1 MSVDFYTKNAYQGY
15 PQLQRDVNG
24 VKGQVAQVDS
34 VDEKVEKAFFG
45 SIPPV
50 RRVMSL
56 PDKIEKG
63 DTAAAL
69 GAGVI
74 AVTLLPEDIR
84 DMKSALKQG
93 KAFFNKQ
100 IYDAPYECSK
110 YQHDFSFF
118 KGTLLQ
124 EYMNKVQT
132 QEAKERVANWYSA
145 DKSLYDSKFGEK
157 VKGFLGIADGALQ
170 PAKNMKDV
178 FGDEMFVSEIKAK
191 SVFGELTGR
200 AMKRTTKIGAV
211 LLAALELPKI
221 FKAMNQGENIS
232 EQAGNTVKQTAK
244 SAVNV
249 TSLLTA
255 IGYCGAIG
263 AKKYKAI
270 GSLVG
275 MGIGAVIGASAS
287 DKIQDMIG

>member
-1 MSVDFYTKNAYQGY
+1 MSVNFFTNSAYQSY
-15 PQLQRDVNG
+15 PQLQRDVNS
-24 VKGQVAQVDS
+24 VKEQVAQVDS
-34 VDEKVEKAFFG
+34 VDEKLEKSFFG

-56 PDKIEKG
+56 PDKLENG
-63 DTAAAL
+63 DAVAGL
-69 GAGVI
+69 GLASV
-74 AVTLLPEDIR
+74 AVVNLPEDIR
-84 DMKSALKQG
+84 DMKSAVQQG

-100 IYDAPYECSK
+100 VYDAPYDCAK

-124 EYMNKVQT
+124 KYMNKVQT
-132 QEAKERVANWYSA
+132 QKAKERVANWYSA
-145 DKSLYDSKFGEK
+145 DKSLYDTKFGEK
-157 VKGFLGIADGALQ
+157 VKGFLGITNGKQELSSI
-170 PAKNMKDV
+170 KDI
-178 FGDEMFVSEIKAK
+178 FDNEMVVSEILAK
-191 SVFGELTGR
+191 NGFGELTGR
-200 AMKRTTKIGAV
+200 AMKRTTKIGAI
-211 LLAALELPKI
+211 LLGALELPKI

-244 SAVNV
+244 SAINV
-249 TSLLTA
+249 TSVLA
-255 IGYCGAIG
+255 GIGYCGAIG

-275 MGIGAVIGASAS
+275 MGIGAVVGATAS